1 MLRRKIMKDPQKVYA
16 KEQKELLKRRKMA
29 ARHESKYAMIIAFI
43 LVVCIHIVDELA
55 TNLPGYLQTSIVT
68 EFFVIGKGLEYN
80 EGLSQMS
87 AYSMIVSVLVF
98 FAPFY
103 KTLADRFG
111 RKPFLVMNTA
121 FFGVGMLVCFLAPN
135 YPIYLVG
142 TAIMSFFTAHD
153 MQVTYILEVAPADK
167 RTTFYGTT
175 KCIGTI
181 GLVLVPLFRDMF
193 MGNDGTQWR
202 WVFFIPIF
210 IAFGVSVMAI
220 IMGHET
226 KVFLNQ
232 RIEYLEKPI
241 EQREREKAEAKAEAA
256 KKPGI
261 FQAIK
266 YIFKDTKDLR
276 NLVIAMLVYYAGMM
290 GFSSYYESIMTT
302 SGMSTAEVTQALYV
316 YPFVFAGIVLLCGLL
331 GDHLGRKTTIG
342 IMGGVSIIGF
352 ILFCLGCGQGWN
364 PYLIGFLYGIYL
376 GCYWQAGDYMQ
387 VMVSE
392 KAPTEIR
399 ASVTGAIGLLQF
411 FCVIVGMV
419 IILGLMNVL
428 PLSLACLIVATPFII
443 AGVLIVAIKVK
454 ETKGVDLAE
463 AGE

>member
-1 MLRRKIMKDPQKVYA
+1 MKNLQKQYA
-16 KEQKELLKRRKMA
+16 KEQKELLRRRKMA
-29 ARHESKYAMIIAFI
+29 ARHESKYAMVIAFI
-43 LVVCIHIVDELA
+43 LVVCIHVVDELA
-55 TNLPGYLQTSIVT
+55 TNLPGYLQTSLVN
-68 EFFVIGKGLEYN
+68 EFFVIG
-80 EGLSQMS
+80 EGLTYTEGLAKMS
-87 AYSMIVSVLVF
+87 ARGMIVTVLVF

-111 RKPFLVMNTA
+111 RKPFLVINTA
-121 FFGVGMLVCFLAPN
+121 CFGLGMLVCFLAKN
-135 YPIYLVG
+135 YWVYLLG
-142 TAIMSFFTAHD
+142 SAIMSFFVAHD

-167 RTTFYGTT
+167 RTTFYGVT
-175 KCIGTI
+175 KCLGTI
-181 GLVLVPLFRDMF
+181 GLVLVPLFRDIF

-202 WVFFIPIF
+202 MVFFVPIF
-210 IAFGVSVMAI
+210 IAFAVAIMAFF
-220 IMGHET
+220 MGHET

-266 YIFKDTKDLR
+266 YIFKETKDLR
-276 NLVIAMLVYYAGMM
+276 WLVVAMLVYYAGMM
-290 GFSSYYESIMTT
+290 GFSSYYESIMST
-302 SGMSTAEVTQALYV
+302 SGMETAEVTQALYV
-316 YPFVFAGIVLLCGLL
+316 YPFVFAAIVLLCGFL
-331 GDHLGRKTTIG
+331 GDKMGRKTTIVV
-342 IMGGVSIIGF
+342 MGGVSIVGF
-352 ILFCLGCGQGWN
+352 ILFCVGCANGWH
-364 PYLIGFLYGIYL
+364 PYIVGFLYGIYL

-411 FCVIVGMV
+411 FCVFVGMG
-419 IILGLMNVL
+419 IILVLLNNNV
-428 PLSLACLIVATPFII
+428 PLNLTCLLVATPFII
-443 AGVLIVAIKVK
+443 AGVLLVAFKVK
-454 ETKGVDLAE
+454 ETKGVDLSE